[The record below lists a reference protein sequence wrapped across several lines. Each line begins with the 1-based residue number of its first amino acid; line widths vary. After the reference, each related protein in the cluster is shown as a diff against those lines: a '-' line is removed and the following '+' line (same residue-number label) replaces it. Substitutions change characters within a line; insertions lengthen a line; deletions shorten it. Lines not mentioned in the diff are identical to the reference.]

1 MKFPL
6 RYVLVVMAGVSAA
19 NASAQETSY
28 QRYGV
33 GGAQK
38 SWSELPDKVSDIGV
52 VLAAGWQLN
61 PAWRFELSAEQL
73 AGKTRGDL
81 PLPLVD
87 VDLKALSLSVLGF
100 TEWSGPTQLYYR
112 LGVSRSALDYQ
123 QPVAESVVA
132 DADGSTVTVI
142 GYQDVSRDLTQLQ
155 VGLGVEQH
163 FNERWFGRAEW
174 VHQLKKDQ
182 FAADSLRFSVGYRF

>member
-6 RYVLVVMAGVSAA
+6 RYIFVVMAGVIAA
-19 NASAQETSY
+19 HTSAQETTY
-28 QRYGV
+28 PGYV
-33 GGAQK
+33 VAGAQK
-38 SWSELPDKVSDIGV
+38 SWSQLPGKVNDIGTV
-52 VLAAGWQLN
+52 VAAGWQLN

-73 AGKTRGDL
+73 AGNTRGDL

-87 VDLKALSLSVLGF
+87 ADIKALSLSVLGF

-123 QPVAESVVA
+123 QPVVKDTLVKP
-132 DADGSTVTVI
+132 DGSTVTTV
-142 GYQDVSRDLTQLQ
+142 GYQEVSRELTQLQ
-155 VGLGVEQH
+155 VGLGVEHH

-174 VHQLKKDQ
+174 VHQLKQDE
-182 FAADSLRFSVGYRF
+182 FSADSVRFGVGYRF